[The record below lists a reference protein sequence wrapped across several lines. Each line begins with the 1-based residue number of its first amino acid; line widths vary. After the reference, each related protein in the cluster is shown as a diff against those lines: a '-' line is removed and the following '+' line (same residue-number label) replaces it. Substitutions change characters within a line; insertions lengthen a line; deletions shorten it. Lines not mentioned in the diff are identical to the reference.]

1 MNSIAVMGGRRVM
14 PRPRGIH
21 SSGLSFAVGGKLM
34 KFALS
39 AQARGGG
46 EREREKRSQ
55 GSTCCRVS
63 ASPCDLCAV
72 TAPPT
77 CIYAWKLLLH
87 RPNISLLMFHRDT
100 LFQGGK
106 GVATSICQNIL
117 KAIDPGTAHNQPF
130 EDIFM
135 DEYAI

>member
-1 MNSIAVMGGRRVM
+1 
-14 PRPRGIH
+14 
-21 SSGLSFAVGGKLM
+21 
-34 KFALS
+34 
-39 AQARGGG
+39 
-46 EREREKRSQ
+46 
-55 GSTCCRVS
+55 
-63 ASPCDLCAV
+63 
-72 TAPPT
+72 
-77 CIYAWKLLLH
+77 
-87 RPNISLLMFHRDT
+87 MFHRDT